1 MIRFGNPHLLWLLVL
16 IPVWIGLFWYML
28 HARKSSSTR
37 FISSKL
43 LHQVAYSISQ
53 RRLNTKAVFWIL
65 AWTFLV
71 LAAANPQVG
80 TKYEEVK
87 REGIDV
93 VIALDLSY
101 SMLCE
106 DIPPSRLE
114 SAKHEILKFVNGL
127 QGDRIGLVAFAG
139 SAINHCPLTTD
150 YNAVKLLVRV
160 MNPSLL
166 PEPGTAL
173 ADAIRAATRSF
184 NDEEAKSKV
193 IIIITDGEDHEEEAV
208 EAATEAHEKGIR
220 IYTIGMGTPQG
231 APIPE
236 FATGGQSS
244 SFKRDKSNE
253 IIVTR
258 LNEILLQRIA
268 NAADGRYMRGTIG
281 AGELETLWE
290 DISQME
296 KRELGQKQYAAFEDR
311 FMYFVIPGFLFL
323 LIEFFISERRGRL
336 RLFTLLTGTG
346 EKEKKHD

>member
-1 MIRFGNPHLLWLLVL
+1 MIRFGNPLMLWLLLLV
-16 IPVWIGLFWYML
+16 PVWIGLFWYML
-28 HARKSSSTR
+28 HARKISAAR
-37 FISSKL
+37 FISSGL
-43 LHQVAYSISQ
+43 LQHVAYSISR
-53 RRLNTKAVFWIL
+53 RRLTTKAVFWIL
-65 AWTFLV
+65 AWTLLV
-71 LAAANPQVG
+71 IGASNPQVG

-127 QGDRIGLVAFAG
+127 GGDRVGLVAFAG
-139 SAINHCPLTTD
+139 TAINHCPLTTD

-160 MNPSLL
+160 MNPQLL

-173 ADAIRAATRSF
+173 ADAIRAASRSF

-193 IIIITDGEDHEEEAV
+193 LIIITDGEDHEEEAV
-208 EAATEAHEKGIR
+208 EAATEAYEKGIR

-236 FATGGQSS
+236 YSERGSSS
-244 SFKRDKSNE
+244 SFKRDKTNE

-258 LNEILLQRIA
+258 LNEILLQRVA
-268 NAADGRYMRGTIG
+268 NAADGRYLRGSIG

-296 KRELGQKQYAAFEDR
+296 KRELGQKQYSAFEDR

-336 RLFTLLTGTG
+336 RLLTLFTAAGV
-346 EKEKKHD
+346 KEKTS